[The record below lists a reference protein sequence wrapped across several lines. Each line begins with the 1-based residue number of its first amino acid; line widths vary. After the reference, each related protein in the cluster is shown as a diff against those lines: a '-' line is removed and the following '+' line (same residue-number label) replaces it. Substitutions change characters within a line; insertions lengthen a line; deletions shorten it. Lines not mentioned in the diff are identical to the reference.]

1 MPIRIQ
7 RKRLKGWRMPLNTIS
22 VTRPGKYGNRYYP
35 GCGIGYGY
43 FDENMQ
49 PVSYNDRDPRQCVH
63 MFRIWLREMKDYR
76 PKEYEAYLA
85 PLLGKNLACFCK
97 PDQPCHADVLLE
109 LANPPLSCQ
118 AMEED
123 RDVA

>member
-7 RKRLKGWRMPLNTIS
+7 RQRTKGWKMPLNTVS
-22 VTRPGKYGNRYYP
+22 VTRPGKHGNP
-35 GCGIGYGY
+35 FFAGCGIGYGY
-43 FDENMQ
+43 FDENMN
-49 PVSYNDRDPRQCVH
+49 PVNYNDRDPAQCVH
-63 MFRIWLREMKDYR
+63 MFRIRMREMKDWQ
-76 PKEYEAYLA
+76 PEEYETYIA
-85 PLLGKNLACFCK
+85 PLRGKNLACFCK
-97 PDQPCHADVLLE
+97 LGAPCHADVLLG